1 MARQKYDFGID
12 LGTTNSAIAVMDNG
26 NIKIIKSHK
35 YQKDTTPS
43 KLAYTKKAI
52 RVGDDAGDDESL
64 SEFKRTMGTDKTYQ
78 TQYMTEPCSSEQ
90 LSAEILKQLKSYV
103 TEENIQAAVITV
115 PNQFHQNQID
125 ATQRAAELAGF
136 QCCELLQEPIAA
148 SMAFGLETSSM
159 EGFWLVFDFGGGTFD
174 TALMKVDEGIMKVV
188 DTDGDNH
195 LGGKDLDSAIIESI
209 LIPMLKEEYSVDQ
222 LLADEKKSQ
231 KIRGVLK
238 KAAESLKISL
248 SSKSEEFYDAAAGC
262 DDDEGEEIEIEVTVT
277 LAEYERVVT
286 PIFQKAIDIAK
297 ELLSRNKVSDEL
309 LGSVLLVGGPTLSQ
323 TLRRMLKEQFTCKI
337 DTSIDP
343 MTSVA
348 RGAALFASTKTI
360 PEGLQQ
366 RDYQKLQLKLKYP
379 ETTVEIEENLGVMLD
394 REKCGD
400 DIPKDLHLEVTRG
413 DGGWSSGKV
422 KFEEAEIVEVML
434 EAGKANVF
442 KITVTDG
449 KGIQVESEPSS
460 ITMIQGMKAAKA
472 TLPHSICIDSIIAE
486 SGKQRLV
493 ALEGLEK
500 NNTLPAKGKGMFKT
514 QKVLRPG
521 NSEDVLIIPIIEGE
535 PGERSQLN
543 VTAAVINCSGD
554 ELAALLPQ
562 GSDVELS
569 VMIDESRRITL
580 SAYFPF
586 IDESFDVDVVK
597 NLDSQQK
604 EVDSDAILVEINK
617 ARQSLAF
624 SNNEAADELTAQ
636 LNELAERLQS
646 ALSNYDS
653 KSKALSDLNVILKKV
668 DLIQEA
674 AEWPAVEEQLTK
686 ALNSVDKT
694 NKQYGNKETQGIAD
708 QMRQHS
714 LAVIKQKDH
723 KLALDLI
730 DQLNS
735 FNFSMIREET
745 GLWIGYIKG
754 FDDDFDTQQWSNE
767 SEARQLINQ
776 AKEIIANSPSRE
788 KIERIVF
795 ALFALLPGKEQPV
808 SSDGNSD
815 LLLK

>member
-43 KLAYTKKAI
+43 KLTYRKKAI
-52 RVGDDAGDDESL
+52 RVGDDAGDDECL

-90 LSAEILKQLKSYV
+90 LSAEILKQLKGYV

-148 SMAFGLETSSM
+148 SMAFGIETSSM

-400 DIPKDLHLEVTRG
+400 AIPKDLHLEVTRG

-521 NSEDVLIIPIIEGE
+521 NPEDVLIIPIIEGE

-617 ARQSLAF
+617 ARQSIAF

-674 AEWPAVEEQLTK
+674 AEWPAVEEQLTE

-795 ALFALLPGKEQPV
+795 ALFALLPGKEQPM

>member
-1 MARQKYDFGID
+1 
-12 LGTTNSAIAVMDNG
+12 
-26 NIKIIKSHK
+26 
-35 YQKDTTPS
+35 
-43 KLAYTKKAI
+43 
-52 RVGDDAGDDESL
+52 
-64 SEFKRTMGTDKTYQ
+64 
-78 TQYMTEPCSSEQ
+78 
-90 LSAEILKQLKSYV
+90 
-103 TEENIQAAVITV
+103 
-115 PNQFHQNQID
+115 
-125 ATQRAAELAGF
+125 
-136 QCCELLQEPIAA
+136 
-148 SMAFGLETSSM
+148 
-159 EGFWLVFDFGGGTFD
+159 
-174 TALMKVDEGIMKVV
+174 
-188 DTDGDNH
+188 
-195 LGGKDLDSAIIESI
+195 
-209 LIPMLKEEYSVDQ
+209 
-222 LLADEKKSQ
+222 
-231 KIRGVLK
+231 
-238 KAAESLKISL
+238 
-248 SSKSEEFYDAAAGC
+248 
-262 DDDEGEEIEIEVTVT
+262 
-277 LAEYERVVT
+277 
-286 PIFQKAIDIAK
+286 
-297 ELLSRNKVSDEL
+297 
-309 LGSVLLVGGPTLSQ
+309 
-323 TLRRMLKEQFTCKI
+323 
-337 DTSIDP
+337 
-343 MTSVA
+343 
-348 RGAALFASTKTI
+348 
-360 PEGLQQ
+360 
-366 RDYQKLQLKLKYP
+366 
-379 ETTVEIEENLGVMLD
+379 MLD

-400 DIPKDLHLEVTRG
+400 AIPKDLHLEVTRG

-521 NSEDVLIIPIIEGE
+521 NPEDVLIIPIIEGE

-617 ARQSLAF
+617 ARQSIAF

-674 AEWPAVEEQLTK
+674 AEWPEVEEQLTE

-735 FNFSMIREET
+735 FTFSMIREET

-767 SEARQLINQ
+767 LEARQLINQ